1 LNYKEEYVANGH
13 DVGWYQ
19 WTPDNAA
26 NVAYEDIA
34 RGVAAF
40 ESLETQAG
48 RAATAWLKDDSL
60 PNHPSTITYLLV
72 LDGRVEGYFA
82 LASSSL
88 ELTQRHR
95 RQLKP
100 GQKDY
105 LIDPTQGASLVAWIA
120 KHRDAVVSGRRLF
133 LYAIS
138 VAKDAAAI
146 QGAVAFVLDPYDQET
161 AERWVERYGFK
172 SSRTPKRT
180 QTQAEET
187 PRLWI
192 PLHSDWS

>member
-1 LNYKEEYVANGH
+1 VADSH
-13 DVGWYQ
+13 DAYWYQ
-19 WTPDNAA
+19 WTPANAESA
-26 NVAYEDIA
+26 VYEDIA
-34 RGVAAF
+34 RGVAEF
-40 ESLETQAG
+40 ESLDTPAG
-48 RAATAWLKDDSL
+48 AAATAWLKEDAL

-72 LDGRVEGYFA
+72 LGDRVDGYFA

-105 LIDPTQGASLVAWIA
+105 LLDPTQGASLVAWIA
-120 KHRDAVVSGRRLF
+120 RHRDAAVSGRSLF

-138 VAKDAAAI
+138 VAQDVARL
-146 QGAVAFVLDPYDQET
+146 QGTVAFVLDPYDEET
-161 AERWVERYGFK
+161 AERWAKRYGFK
-172 SSRTPKRT
+172 SARTPRGEK
-180 QTQAEET
+180 

-192 PLHSDWS
+192 PLHSD